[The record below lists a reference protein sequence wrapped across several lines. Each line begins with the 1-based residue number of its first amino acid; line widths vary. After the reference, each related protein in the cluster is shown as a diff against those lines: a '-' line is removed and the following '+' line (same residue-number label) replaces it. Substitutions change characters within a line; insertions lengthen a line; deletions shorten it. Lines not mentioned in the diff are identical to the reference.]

1 MIFRQISDA
10 RSGYATLEKD
20 PPGSL
25 TPMLGDKKVCY
36 SEIVLKLN
44 LVFLLKLS
52 SNVHLK
58 PSLSLEVNSYT
69 RATLVHY
76 CWGWT

>member
-52 SNVHLK
+52 SNVHL
-58 PSLSLEVNSYT
+58 
-69 RATLVHY
+69 
-76 CWGWT
+76 